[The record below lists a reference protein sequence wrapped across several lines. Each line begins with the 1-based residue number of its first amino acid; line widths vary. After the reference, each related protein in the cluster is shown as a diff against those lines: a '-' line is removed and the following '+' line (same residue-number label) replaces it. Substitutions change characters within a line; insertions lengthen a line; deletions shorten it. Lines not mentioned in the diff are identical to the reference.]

1 MSDKEAEFSLLLRRT
16 QEGDDAAKEEL
27 FTALASE
34 LHAAAAALM
43 RRERIDHTLQPS
55 ALLNEALM
63 RLLSDDVLQ
72 RASDRRYLFA
82 SANKAMQRIL
92 VDHARSK
99 KALKRGD
106 NRARSPLDL
115 VIETLETR
123 DKTSIV
129 ELTEALELLRERSPR
144 QAEVVELRFFS
155 GLRMDEIAVLMDL
168 SEATVKRE
176 WTLARTKL
184 FRLLGGIG
192 QDAE

>member
-1 MSDKEAEFSLLLRRT
+1 MLLRRT
-16 QEGDDAAKEEL
+16 QAGDASAKEEL
-27 FTALASE
+27 FAALATE

-55 ALLNEALM
+55 ALLNEAM
-63 RLLSDDVLQ
+63 VRLLSDGVLQ

-99 KALKRGD
+99 NALKRGD
-106 NRARSPLDL
+106 GRAHSPLDL

-123 DKTSIV
+123 DKTNIV

-155 GLRMDEIAVLMDL
+155 GLRTDEIAALMDL

-184 FRLLGGIG
+184 FRLLGGSE